1 MLRRL
6 KPKWRKSLNAKRL
19 GASVQ
24 LAVTASV
31 VVLLPVAAYAQ
42 PPPVLPGVNNIAP
55 DGRTATSIAVNG
67 NVTSITTGTLRGG
80 TGFNSFSHFQVGQ
93 GNVANLIVPT
103 RATNLVNLVRDSQIY
118 IGGIV
123 NSYKDGKIGGN
134 VFFADPL
141 GFVVGSSG
149 VINTGSLSVVT
160 PSRAFM
166 DGVIGRNGD
175 INGQAVNQLMNG
187 DVPLSPSGSVVIR
200 GKVNTL
206 EGARL
211 IGQTVSVGGGAR
223 AALAHASQFASSV
236 NSKDLRTG
244 AAIIASGG
252 SIRIVAEGD
261 VRINGKVAASGGGVA
276 VAGRNVS
283 AGKRAAV
290 TAKDRIDV
298 SSSNMIAID
307 GGARFSAASASG
319 DAGSIRVMAG
329 VNLKVASGARFDV
342 SAKAGNAVQI
352 ELSAKKV
359 ATIGSIAYDLS
370 AVGGKA
376 GSLHYDPEDLVI
388 TGAPGAGETG
398 NEITNGGSV
407 TLQADHSITIIS
419 TGLIDTRV
427 FNRNL
432 GGLSATNVST
442 GSSGSVI
449 LRALGRA
456 WSWRRKLET
465 GEAATIQDSARAEK
479 VSTQF
484 VGPIIRLAYMSP
496 DVLERLL
503 LWREPP
509 SATLLQLVEATYLP
523 WPEQM
528 GRVFDLKTPS
538 SRVRT

>member
-1 MLRRL
+1 MVRRL
-6 KPKWRKSLNAKRL
+6 KPKWRKSLNSMRL

-31 VVLLPVAAYAQ
+31 VVLLPVAAFAQ
-42 PPPVLPGVNNIAP
+42 QTPVLPGVNKIAP

-80 TGFNSFSHFQVGQ
+80 TGFNSFAHFQVGQ
-93 GNVANLIVPT
+93 GNVANLVVPT
-103 RATNLVNLVRDSQIY
+103 GATNLVNLVRDSQVY

-149 VINTGSLSVVT
+149 VINTGSLTVVT
-160 PSRAFM
+160 PSRAFI
-166 DGVIGRNGD
+166 DGVIGPNGE
-175 INGQAVNQLMNG
+175 INGQAVNKLMNG

-211 IGQTVSVGGGAR
+211 IGQTVSVGGGGAR

-261 VRINGKVAASGGGVA
+261 VRLNGKVAANGGGVA

-298 SSSNMIAID
+298 SSSNLIAIE

-329 VNLKVASGARFDV
+329 VNLEVASGARFDV
-342 SAKAGNAVQI
+342 SAKGGNAGQI

-376 GSLHYDPEDLVI
+376 GSLLYDPEDLVI
-388 TGAPGAGETG
+388 ASPP
-398 NEITNGGSV
+398 
-407 TLQADHSITIIS
+407 
-419 TGLIDTRV
+419 
-427 FNRNL
+427 NR
-432 GGLSATNVST
+432 T
-442 GSSGSVI
+442 
-449 LRALGRA
+449 
-456 WSWRRKLET
+456 
-465 GEAATIQDSARAEK
+465 AAYAS
-479 VSTQF
+479 
-484 VGPIIRLAYMSP
+484 
-496 DVLERLL
+496 
-503 LWREPP
+503 
-509 SATLLQLVEATYLP
+509 
-523 WPEQM
+523 
-528 GRVFDLKTPS
+528 
-538 SRVRT
+538 